1 MWTLI
6 RREWKDARVVVLGMS
21 ILVALSAV
29 TIISSVWYEYVID
42 SRPPIGIP
50 VDLAMGW
57 FSLIL
62 ALLPLG
68 FNAMGNYQMRG
79 DRKNKISTYLC
90 TLQASRR
97 KIYLSRVVSGLL
109 CVIFATLVLI
119 VTTAITFR
127 LFPRLIAIDSA
138 YLWRMA
144 AMLFCLSWAG
154 YSLGL
159 QTGWSNNK
167 YLTSLGGAG
176 LTILV
181 MSMVMFKGIANES
194 LILLTVIS
202 TLALIRAWYKYS
214 ESSL

>member
-6 RREWKDARVVVLGMS
+6 KRELKDARVVILAMS
-21 ILVALSAV
+21 ILVALSA
-29 TIISSVWYEYVID
+29 IAIMASVWHEYMTD
-42 SRPPIGIP
+42 YRPPVGIP
-50 VDLAMGW
+50 MNLAMGW

-62 ALLPLG
+62 ALITLG
-68 FNAMGNYQMRG
+68 FNVMGGYQMRV

-90 TLQASRR
+90 TLHASRR
-97 KIYLSRVVSGLL
+97 KIYLSRICSGLL
-109 CVIFATLVLI
+109 CVTFATLLLI
-119 VTTAITFR
+119 VTTAVTFR
-127 LFPRLIAIDSA
+127 LFPRLIDIDA
-138 YLWRMA
+138 DYLWRMA
-144 AMLFCLSWAG
+144 AMLFCLSCTG

-194 LILLTVIS
+194 LILLAVIS